1 MGGARRYM
9 HAGASG
15 RGHAACR
22 TFIVRIGLRNVRI
35 PSGLPGSGKRI
46 GRMRP
51 AAIISSTRLIVDVR
65 PAPSDELLLESDRPS
80 IPEPTCIEGE
90 AREV

>member
-1 MGGARRYM
+1 MS
-9 HAGASG
+9 H
-15 RGHAACR
+15 
-22 TFIVRIGLRNVRI
+22 TFIVRIGLRKVRI

-80 IPEPTCIEGE
+80 IPEPTCIKGGGAGGVSYCMGLR
-90 AREV
+90 ARV